1 MFKLQNVTEL
11 NESNDKIH
19 GYKPL
24 QIRSKSRRIQFVTI
38 TLSGHVFVGVAEE
51 AAMVALMPVVLDTT
65 RIPGPLLAWLI
76 DPHNDD
82 PQGRL

>member
-1 MFKLQNVTEL
+1 
-11 NESNDKIH
+11 
-19 GYKPL
+19 
-24 QIRSKSRRIQFVTI
+24 
-38 TLSGHVFVGVAEE
+38 
-51 AAMVALMPVVLDTT
+51 MVALMPVVLDTT